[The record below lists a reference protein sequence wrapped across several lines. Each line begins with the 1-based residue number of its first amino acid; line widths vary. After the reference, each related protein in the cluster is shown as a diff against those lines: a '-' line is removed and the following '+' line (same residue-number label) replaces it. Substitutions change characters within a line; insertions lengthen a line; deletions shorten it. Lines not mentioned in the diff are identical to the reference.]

1 MNYKPVQGKTLISP
15 LKEIKV
21 TRTVTEPSGEKD
33 ADGIMQVTKTKT
45 KVRANFQ
52 LGTVLV
58 SNVFAAGDIV
68 VYRPAVAVEFD
79 LIKGAKLIDDYAIV
93 GQWFSEEDK

>member
-1 MNYKPVQGKTLISP
+1 M
-15 LKEIKV
+15 